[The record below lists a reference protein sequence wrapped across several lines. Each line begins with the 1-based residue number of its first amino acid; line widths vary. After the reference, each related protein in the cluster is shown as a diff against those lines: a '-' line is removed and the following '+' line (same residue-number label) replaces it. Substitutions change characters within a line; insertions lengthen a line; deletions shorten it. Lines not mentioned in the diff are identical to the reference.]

1 MLGMPPLCKR
11 GTDCMNFGFV
21 NFVRRPSVCAQPP
34 GFDNNQP
41 PGKVVRGKRCEM
53 RGANIPIT
61 KFTEMEWN
69 DGVFEGSKEHRRCSG
84 KCTVFY
90 LFLWILIILY
100 AKIFL
105 SYLCFQGS
113 KVGEIHSLWSD
124 VETDVGW
131 DTRCE
136 YFYHKV
142 HEDGVKWWRFW
153 GHWGI
158 SEMFWMCSEVVKLWS
173 CEVVKLWSCEDVKMW
188 FWNILLYEEILH
200 YAVLRSEWQGYIFY
214 WWLEICFNGRIVF
227 ESQRFFFLNCFFKWA
242 KLAKFIRCEAAGKL
256 MWDTRCEL
264 KGASISITKFTE
276 NRWNDCVFERTEE
289 HRRCCGKCTSFS
301 VYACRKEHILL

>member
-53 RGANIPIT
+53 RGANISIT

-124 VETDVGW
+124 VEIVYFLSQSSPSIGEMMSFLRTLRNIGDVLE
-131 DTRCE
+131 T
-136 YFYHKV
+136 FYNLRFLRNDKV
-142 HEDGVKWWRFW
+142 
-153 GHWGI
+153 
-158 SEMFWMCSEVVKLWS
+158 
-173 CEVVKLWSCEDVKMW
+173 
-188 FWNILLYEEILH
+188 
-200 YAVLRSEWQGYIFY
+200 
-214 WWLEICFNGRIVF
+214 
-227 ESQRFFFLNCFFKWA
+227 
-242 KLAKFIRCEAAGKL
+242 
-256 MWDTRCEL
+256 
-264 KGASISITKFTE
+264 ASIGSAI
-276 NRWNDCVFERTEE
+276 N
-289 HRRCCGKCTSFS
+289 
-301 VYACRKEHILL
+301 

>member
-1 MLGMPPLCKR
+1 MLGMPPLYKR

-41 PGKVVRGKRCEM
+41 PGKVVRGKRCE
-53 RGANIPIT
+53 
-61 KFTEMEWN
+61 
-69 DGVFEGSKEHRRCSG
+69 
-84 KCTVFY
+84 
-90 LFLWILIILY
+90 
-100 AKIFL
+100 
-105 SYLCFQGS
+105 
-113 KVGEIHSLWSD
+113 
-124 VETDVGW
+124 
-131 DTRCE
+131 

-158 SEMFWMCSEVVKLWS
+158 SEMFWMCS
-173 CEVVKLWSCEDVKMW
+173 EVVKLWSCEDVKMW

-227 ESQRFFFLNCFFKWA
+227 ESQRFFYSHYVFKGA
-242 KLAKFIRCEAAGKL
+242 KLAKFIRFEAGWKVCL
-256 MWDTRCEL
+256 F
-264 KGASISITKFTE
+264 SITKFTKY
-276 NRWNDCVFERTEE
+276 RWNDCVFEHTEE

-301 VYACRKEHILL
+301 VYACRKEHILPVVHLAQINF